1 MATTATRLKSLNPG
15 TADVKYTGNEP
26 QWTVQPESNRISR
39 LTEAF
44 SWYNYHYGK
53 KDARDMLVAWF
64 EQQGRRADIKT
75 LRSVSDNDINL
86 TAAWLCRMSM
96 VGLHLTEDEQAQLES
111 RLQHMLSQQ
120 PIAANEPV
128 AAAAVQR
135 PNIQERLREKMLECA
150 GEIEGMFDD
159 FLLAGARMTSEYKPM
174 NLLRG
179 KNVAPALVAEV
190 SVLWQARL
198 REIVQVLG
206 GHDDQLV
213 EGWSNYNKVQLRAIE
228 KFCETVI
235 NDCSAYLQIK
245 KVEVKPRKAKKV
257 SPEQRARK
265 FRFLADL
272 PELGVKSLPA
282 TSLVDCAEAWLYD
295 SKKRKLIHV
304 VADGHV
310 GRFTI
315 KNNMLIG
322 ISPADTLQKTLRR
335 PAETVKAI
343 LAAGKPAARKIFT
356 DLSTVETQ
364 FNGRGSEHIVVL
376 KAW

>member
-1 MATTATRLKSLNPG
+1 MATSATRLKSLNPG
-15 TADVKYTGNEP
+15 TADVKYTGSEP

-64 EQQGRRADIKT
+64 EQQGRRSDIKT
-75 LRSVSDNDINL
+75 LRSVADSDINL

-96 VGLHLTEDEQAQLES
+96 VGLRLTEDEQVQLES

-120 PIAANEPV
+120 PVATNEP
-128 AAAAVQR
+128 AAVAVQR

-159 FLLAGARMTSEYKPM
+159 FLLAGARMTAEHKPI

-179 KNVAPALVAEV
+179 KNVAPAMVAEV

-265 FRFLADL
+265 FRLLADL
-272 PELGVKSLPA
+272 PELEVKSLPA

-322 ISPADTLQKTLRR
+322 FSPADTLQKTLRR

-343 LAAGKPAARKIFT
+343 MAAGKPAARKIFT